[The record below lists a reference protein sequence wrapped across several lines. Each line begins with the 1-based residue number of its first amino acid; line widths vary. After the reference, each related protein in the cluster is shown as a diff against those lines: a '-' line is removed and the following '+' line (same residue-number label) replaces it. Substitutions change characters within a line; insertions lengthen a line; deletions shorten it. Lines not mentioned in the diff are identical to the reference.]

1 MNENKNLKKGLGIH
15 ARRFIAYVV
24 LILVTFACLF
34 WFYVLFINATR
45 SNGELQAGFTPLPST
60 HLLENWNNLVHGTL
74 PVWQGM
80 INSLIVSVLSA
91 ALCTYF
97 STMTAYAIHAY
108 DFKLKKYIY
117 AFILAVMMI
126 PTQVTALGFVKLV
139 GTLHMEDTFIP
150 LIVPTIAAPV
160 TFFYMKQYMESTL
173 PVSLIEAA
181 RIDLF
186 LVEADYALKYVDTDY
201 TMPIA
206 DLGITD
212 ADLANQYQYTKDIV
226 TDSNGVLKG
235 VSWQGC
241 PGVLFYNRDA
251 AKEVLG
257 TDDPDE
263 VQKYVSGWDTFNDTA
278 ETMKAAGYKMTSS
291 VNDTYRVYSNN
302 VTSKW
307 VEDGKINI
315 DDNIMKWV
323 SDSKELYDAGET
335 ETYELWGD
343 DWKKGFYPEGKVFCY
358 FGPAWFVNFSM
369 AADTEGSIGYN
380 GGWGATPGPQGFY
393 WGGTWICGATGTDN
407 ASLVKDII
415 LKMTTDETIMKDI
428 VVKDDDF
435 VNNKP
440 AMEAMAADTSYQS
453 KVLGGQ
459 NPLSM
464 YCASVEKLDLSN
476 LSAYDQGCNE
486 EFQNAMKNYFEGN
499 ASLDDA
505 LDLFYKA
512 VVEKY
517 PDLTY

>member
-1 MNENKNLKKGLGIH
+1 MKKKIISALLCASMVASMAAGCGSSDTADTTTTDNTASTPATEAAPAADAGTETATDATASDEGKVLNIYCWNEEFKSRLEDHYPGYTIVDGTTGTIGDVTVKWNITPSDDN
-15 ARRFIAYVV
+15 AY
-24 LILVTFACLF
+24 
-34 WFYVLFINATR
+34 
-45 SNGELQAGFTPLPST
+45 Q
-60 HLLENWNNLVHGTL
+60 NNLDATL
-74 PVWQGM
+74 LKQAD
-80 INSLIVSVLSA
+80 A
-91 ALCTYF
+91 A
-97 STMTAYAIHAY
+97 A
-108 DFKLKKYIY
+108 DDK
-117 AFILAVMMI
+117 
-126 PTQVTALGFVKLV
+126 
-139 GTLHMEDTFIP
+139 
-150 LIVPTIAAPV
+150 
-160 TFFYMKQYMESTL
+160 
-173 PVSLIEAA
+173 
-181 RIDLF
+181 IDLF

-201 TMPIA
+201 TMDVA

-212 ADLANQYQYTKDIV
+212 ADIADQYQYTKDIV
-226 TDSNGVLKG
+226 TDSNGKLKG
-235 VSWQGC
+235 LTWQGC
-241 PGVLFYNRDA
+241 PGVLFYNREA

-257 TDDPDE
+257 SDDPAD
-263 VQKYVSGWDTFNDTA
+263 VQEYVKDWDTFNETA
-278 ETMKAAGYKMTSS
+278 KTLKAAGYKITSS
-291 VNDTYRVYSNN
+291 ANDSYRVYSNN

-307 VEDGKINI
+307 VVDGKINI

-323 SDSKELYDAGET
+323 DDSKELVDAGET
-335 ETYELWGD
+335 GTADLWSD

-407 ASLVKDII
+407 AGLVKDII

-459 NPLSM
+459 NPLAM